1 MNQTRTDGSVVSW
14 GSPFCGGDSTLVRA
28 ELQGVLSVA
37 ATHRAFAALRAS
49 VGGFFFDKKWRK
61 GKVSRYFQ
69 DTGTQ
74 QESWDTGTQQKS
86 VFLGVFKGFFFLV
99 FCEKMTNRVND
110 WYPFP
115 PIIILFSE
123 RWVYLQQ

>member
-1 MNQTRTDGSVVSW
+1 MNQPRTDGSVVSW

-49 VGGFFFDKKWRK
+49 VGGIFFDKKWRK
-61 GKVSRYFQ
+61 GKVSRYPQ

-74 QESWDTGTQQKS
+74 QESWDTGTQTLFFGGG
-86 VFLGVFKGFFFLV
+86 FLRVFFFCVL
-99 FCEKMTNRVND
+99 
-110 WYPFP
+110 
-115 PIIILFSE
+115 
-123 RWVYLQQ
+123 

>member
-49 VGGFFFDKKWRK
+49 VGGIFLTKNGEKERYPDTPRTPGHSKNHGTPGHKLIFFCFFFK
-61 GKVSRYFQ
+61 GVF
-69 DTGTQ
+69 
-74 QESWDTGTQQKS
+74 
-86 VFLGVFKGFFFLV
+86 FLGVL
-99 FCEKMTNRVND
+99 
-110 WYPFP
+110 
-115 PIIILFSE
+115 
-123 RWVYLQQ
+123 

>member
-49 VGGFFFDKKWRK
+49 VGGISFTKNGEKERYPDTPGTPGHSKNHGTPGHKLIFFGGFSRVFFFGCFVKK
-61 GKVSRYFQ
+61 
-69 DTGTQ
+69 
-74 QESWDTGTQQKS
+74 
-86 VFLGVFKGFFFLV
+86 
-99 FCEKMTNRVND
+99 
-110 WYPFP
+110 
-115 PIIILFSE
+115 
-123 RWVYLQQ
+123 